1 MFDVKKQLTTE
12 NILERIS
19 EYDIFK
25 AYCPYFSDIDR
36 KFIAVLN
43 RDKSEKLPSAN
54 ITYYRGKL
62 WYKDFGSSDKA
73 MDCFGYIQAK
83 YKATFVQAL
92 GIINLDFNLK
102 KRYLFAC
109 RLINSH

>member
-1 MFDVKKQLTTE
+1 MFDVKKELNIE
-12 NILERIS
+12 NILEKIS

-25 AYCPYFSDIDR
+25 AYCPNFKDIDK

-43 RDKSEKLPSAN
+43 RSKSESLPSAN

-73 MDCFGYIQAK
+73 MDCFSSVSYTHLTLPTILL
-83 YKATFVQAL
+83 V
-92 GIINLDFNLK
+92 
-102 KRYLFAC
+102 
-109 RLINSH
+109 